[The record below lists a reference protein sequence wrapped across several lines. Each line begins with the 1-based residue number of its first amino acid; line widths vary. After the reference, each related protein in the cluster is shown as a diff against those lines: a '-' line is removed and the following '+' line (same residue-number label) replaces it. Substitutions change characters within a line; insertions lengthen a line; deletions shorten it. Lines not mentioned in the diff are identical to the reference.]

1 MPSCFPITG
10 KTTLAQNVIFDPS
23 PRSMENPNRV
33 LIVMNGLKDVSI
45 ELLEWV
51 LKNFTF
57 HDCGTITIFGVS
69 PWLNIPLSAKTWSDI
84 WSMDLEDLSIV
95 KERIEWKN
103 DPKYQKVLRLVDL
116 CQKYGVV
123 PEIRTEMGHPL
134 RLLVVEQISSLNA
147 TLVVFDKYHDRK
159 NIEYYAEKVPCNM
172 VVVNDN
178 GEVELIKKRS
188 CMDSD
193 VENTPTTIAESSD
206 AAAMANCSTSIISGQ
221 LKKRLKPKSRGK
233 REKEMKYPDTD

>member
-1 MPSCFPITG
+1 MPSCFPIAS
-10 KTTLAQNVIFDPS
+10 KTTVAHDVIFDPS
-23 PRSMENPNRV
+23 PGSMDNPNRV

-45 ELLEWV
+45 DLLEWV

-57 HDCGTITIFGVS
+57 RHCCTITILGIS

-84 WSMDLEDLSIV
+84 WSMDLDDLSTV
-95 KERIEWKN
+95 RERIEWKN
-103 DPKYQKVLRLVDL
+103 DPKYQKVQRLVDL
-116 CQKYGVV
+116 CQSYGVV
-123 PEIRTEMGHPL
+123 PEIRTEMGHPI

-147 TLVVFDKYHDRK
+147 TLVVFDRHHDRK

-188 CMDSD
+188 CMDSEA
-193 VENTPTTIAESSD
+193 ENTPTTIAESSD
-206 AAAMANCSTSIISGQ
+206 AAAIANCSTSIFSEQ

-233 REKEMKYPDTD
+233 QDKELKNLDTD

>member
-1 MPSCFPITG
+1 M
-10 KTTLAQNVIFDPS
+10 DD
-23 PRSMENPNRV
+23 PNRI
-33 LIVMNGLKDVSI
+33 LIVMDGLKDVSI

-57 HDCGTITIFGVS
+57 RDCCKITILGVT

-84 WSMDLEDLSIV
+84 WSMGLEDLSIL
-95 KERIEWKN
+95 KEKTEWKN

-116 CQKYGVV
+116 CQNYGVV
-123 PEIRTEMGHPL
+123 PEIRTEMGHPI
-134 RLLVVEQISSLNA
+134 RLLVVEQISSLHA
-147 TLVVFDKYHDRK
+147 TLVVFDRHHDRK

-188 CMDSD
+188 CMDSE
-193 VENTPTTIAESSD
+193 VENTPTPIAESPD
-206 AAAMANCSTSIISGQ
+206 AAAIANCSTSILSEQ

-233 REKEMKYPDTD
+233 HDKELKNPETD